1 MEEMVYKYVELG
13 ALGAV
18 TLLLVTKG
26 LNALTRISE
35 TTAELSAAQKALAD
49 SITKLT
55 EKMSSFSFQLTDIE
69 KRLDKLEE
77 NTARNFKELRELIVS
92 K

>member
-1 MEEMVYKYVELG
+1 MVYKYVELG

-55 EKMSSFSFQLTDIE
+55 EKMSSFSFQLTNIE
-69 KRLDKLEE
+69 KKLEKLEE
-77 NTARNFKELRELIVS
+77 NSLRNFKELRELIVS

>member
-1 MEEMVYKYVELG
+1 MEEMILKYVEMG
-13 ALGAV
+13 VLGAV

-55 EKMSSFSFQLTDIE
+55 EKMTSFSFQLADIE
-69 KRLDKLEE
+69 KRLDKLADHS
-77 NTARNFKELRELIVS
+77 ARNFKELRELIAS

>member
-55 EKMSSFSFQLTDIE
+55 EKMSSFSFQLTNIE
-69 KRLDKLEE
+69 KKLEKLEE
-77 NTARNFKELRELIVS
+77 NSLRNFKELRELIVS